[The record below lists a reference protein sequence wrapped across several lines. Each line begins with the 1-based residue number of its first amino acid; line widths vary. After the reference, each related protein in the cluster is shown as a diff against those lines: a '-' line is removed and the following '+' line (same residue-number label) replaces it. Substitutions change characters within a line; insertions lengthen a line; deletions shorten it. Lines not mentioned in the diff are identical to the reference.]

1 MLGRGNV
8 EKKIVKGMAVLL
20 VVSVLEAY
28 CRTIS
33 FEYAGVLQ
41 VVSGFA
47 EAILTCLFI
56 LGFGYVYGSGAG
68 CITGVLSGLIM
79 LVKNGD
85 MTYMGVFCLMG
96 VVAGFFNG
104 IGKLASVMAYYSC
117 LWILALLYV
126 PFILEMPWLL
136 GLLIAGMIFMLLPL
150 KLAGEKISD
159 DECSSFEGR
168 LKYSRERLSEVS
180 NAFRRLSENV
190 VRVNKEEDGIFAT
203 GLQLREAA
211 GILDRISD
219 SMFMEYI
226 AREPKEEEK
235 LQKVLERKGYIV
247 DNLRLI
253 KGTRG
258 ETRVEMLLCRQKGTE
273 AVRETAGII
282 SGALGKKFKA
292 ADTCRTIVG
301 KELYGY
307 VFVEEPM
314 FMMLHSVAIHA
325 KDGEDVSG
333 DNFTCMEYENGELL
347 LGVVD
352 GMGSGVI
359 AGEESELVI
368 ELLEDLIRAGFENES
383 ALSLINSMLIARSGE
398 RSLAAVDM
406 AVGDLY
412 TGCFNFVKLG
422 AAATFIKRNKW
433 VEILKSTN
441 YPIGVLKEVDYEN
454 VAKKLYDNDYI
465 IMVSD
470 GILDAIKAENKE
482 EILSGWIADYNKK
495 NPNEFAKYILERAL
509 SESEGVAKD
518 DMTVLVAGIW
528 TKKA

>member
-1 MLGRGNV
+1 M
-8 EKKIVKGMAVLL
+8 EKRIVKGMAVLI

-28 CRTIS
+28 CRMIS

-41 VVSGFA
+41 VASGFA
-47 EAILTCLFI
+47 EAVLTWLFI
-56 LGFGYVYGSGAG
+56 LVFGYMYGAGAG
-68 CITGVLSGLIM
+68 CITGTVAGLIM

-85 MTYMGVFCLMG
+85 MTYLGVFCLVG
-96 VVAGFFNG
+96 FVAGFFNS

-126 PFILEMPWLL
+126 PFILDIPWLL
-136 GLLIAGMIFMLLPL
+136 GLLIAGMIFMLLPV
-150 KLAGEKISD
+150 KLSGGGICES
-159 DECSSFEGR
+159 ECSSFEGK
-168 LKYSRERLSEVS
+168 LKYSRERIADVAD
-180 NAFRRLSENV
+180 AFRRLSENV
-190 VRVNKEEDGIFAT
+190 VRVNREEDSIFAT

-219 SMFMEYI
+219 SMFMNYI
-226 AREPKEEEK
+226 AEKPKEEEK
-235 LQKVLERKGYIV
+235 LQRALERRGYIV
-247 DNLRLI
+247 ENLRLM
-253 KGTRG
+253 RG
-258 ETRVEMLLCRQKGTE
+258 ERGEMRVEVLLCRQRGTE
-273 AVRETAGII
+273 TVKETAGII
-282 SGALGKKFKA
+282 SGILGKNFKA
-292 ADTCRTIVG
+292 ADTCRTIVN
-301 KELYGY
+301 KELSGY

-314 FMMLHSVAIHA
+314 FMMLHSVASHV
-325 KDGEDVSG
+325 KDGEEVSG
-333 DNFTCMEYENGELL
+333 DNFTCMEFESGELL
-347 LGVVD
+347 LGIVD

-368 ELLEDLIRAGFENES
+368 ELLEDLIRAGFEDES

-433 VEILKSTN
+433 VEIIKSTN

-465 IMVSD
+465 VMVSD
-470 GILDAIKAENKE
+470 GILDAIKDENKE
-482 EILSGWIADYNKK
+482 EVLSGWIADYNKK
-495 NPNEFAKYILERAL
+495 NPKEFAKHILEKAL
-509 SESEGVAKD
+509 LESGGNAKD

-528 TKKA
+528 AKKA